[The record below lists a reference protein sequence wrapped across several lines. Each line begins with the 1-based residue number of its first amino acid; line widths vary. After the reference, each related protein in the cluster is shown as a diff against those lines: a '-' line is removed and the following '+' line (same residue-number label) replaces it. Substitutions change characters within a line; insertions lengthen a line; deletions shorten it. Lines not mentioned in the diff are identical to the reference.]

1 VTIAL
6 YDLAGDDPAIM
17 FSPFAWRV
25 RMALLHK
32 GLDFEVI
39 PWRFSAREAT
49 APSGHTAIPVIRDGD
64 TWVGDS
70 WRIVRYLDDRYPE
83 RPPLMDGAAGE
94 AHARLSLAIC
104 GSNVFP
110 CVIPVAIFQA
120 YRILDDASKPYFR
133 ETREAMFGKT
143 LEALHADEA
152 SGKAGL
158 AAGLKP
164 FEEVL
169 TECDYVGGDTPSY
182 ADYALFGILKW
193 ADIVSAYAPLDPD
206 SAVGAWFARVS
217 DLYDG
222 YARKAPT
229 VRSRA

>member
-1 VTIAL
+1 MAVTL

-17 FSPFAWRV
+17 FSPFAWRI

-32 GLDFEVI
+32 GLDFEVV
-39 PWRFSAREAT
+39 PWRFSARDAI
-49 APSGHTAIPVIRDGD
+49 APSGHTAIPVIHDGD

-70 WRIVRYLDDRYPE
+70 WEIVRYLDQLYPE
-83 RPPLMDGAAGE
+83 RPMLMAGAAGE

-110 CVIPVAIFQA
+110 AAIPVAIFQA
-120 YRILDDASKPYFR
+120 YQILDDASKPYFR
-133 ETREAMFGKT
+133 ESREAMFGKT
-143 LEALHADEA
+143 LEDLHAEEDA
-152 SGKAGL
+152 GRAGL

-169 TECDYVGGDTPSY
+169 KHCTYVGGDAPSY

-193 ADIVSAYAPLDPD
+193 ADIVSTYEPLDAD
-206 SAVGAWFARVS
+206 SAVGAWFARLS

-222 YARKAPT
+222 YAGKVPT